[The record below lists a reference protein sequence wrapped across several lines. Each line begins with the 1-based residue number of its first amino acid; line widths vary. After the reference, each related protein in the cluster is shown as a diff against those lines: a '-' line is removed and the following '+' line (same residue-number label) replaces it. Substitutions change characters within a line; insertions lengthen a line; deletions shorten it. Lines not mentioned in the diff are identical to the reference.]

1 MSEPKRRAAQSA
13 AEGFCV
19 FLDMSAPEGRCTH
32 VRAGARTRHVWAQ
45 IGVLLFCLL
54 GLPAGAAEAPWRLR
68 AALDAPDWLQ
78 FGIQHRLRYETLDEQ
93 FRARGNGGDQL
104 LGLQTLVALRV
115 GGKRLGLG
123 LEFED
128 ARAWLDDAG
137 TPLDTGLINTAELL
151 QGYLE
156 WMPEALNDGATFSA
170 RLGRITRDFG
180 SRRLIA
186 RNRFR
191 NTMNNFTGLDLRFM
205 APAGWELEGLAA
217 MPVVR
222 RPSDR
227 AALDANSAMLDEEDT
242 GSALWLA
249 AWRSAGDKSDPRLE
263 LYVVGLH
270 ESDGRF
276 DTRNR
281 RLWTP
286 GARLY
291 RDPAPGH
298 FDYQI
303 EVMGQLGEIRASSS
317 AVDRQDLQQR
327 AHFESVYAGY
337 TWSRPLVPRLGLLF
351 DHASGDDDPEDR
363 ESQRF
368 DTLFGARRGELGPSG
383 IFGPISRAN
392 LLSVG
397 TRGTLQPW
405 SSVQAMLSHRAN
417 WLASARDAWSV
428 ANLRD
433 PQGRSGSFIGHQV
446 EFTVQWTPI
455 KDGLLLEMGGAWLSS
470 GGFRSQVGPPDDPA
484 ASSYLYTQ
492 MTLIY

>member
-1 MSEPKRRAAQSA
+1 MYRATRSA
-13 AEGFCV
+13 G
-19 FLDMSAPEGRCTH
+19 GRVH
-32 VRAGARTRHVWAQ
+32 RVLVQ
-45 IGVLLFCLL
+45 IGVFLLSMQ
-54 GLPAGAAEAPWRLR
+54 GLPAGGAEAPWRLR
-68 AALDAPDWLQ
+68 AALGAPDWIQL
-78 FGIQHRLRYETLDEQ
+78 GVQHRLRYETVDAQ
-93 FRARGNGGDQL
+93 FRARGTGGDQL
-104 LGLQTLVALRV
+104 LSLQTLAALRV

-123 LEFED
+123 VELED
-128 ARAWLDDAG
+128 ARGWRDDAG

-156 WMPEALNDGATFSA
+156 WTPEARHDGAAMSA
-170 RLGRITRDFG
+170 RLGRITTDFG

-191 NTMNNFTGLDLRFM
+191 NTVNNFTGLDLRFV

-222 RPSDR
+222 RPGDR
-227 AALDANSAMLDEEDT
+227 PALDANSAMLDEEDT

-263 LYVVGLH
+263 LYLVGLH
-270 ESDGRF
+270 ESDSRF

-298 FDYQI
+298 LDYQI
-303 EVMGQLGEIRASSS
+303 EVVGQLGEIRASSS
-317 AVDRQDLQQR
+317 SADRLDLEQQ

-337 TWSRPLVPRLGLLF
+337 TWSRPMMPRLVLLF
-351 DHASGDDDPEDR
+351 DHASGDDNPDDR
-363 ESQRF
+363 QSQRF
-368 DTLFGARRGELGPSG
+368 DTLFGARRGELGPTG
-383 IFGPISRAN
+383 IFGPISRTN
-392 LLSVG
+392 LLSMG
-397 TRGTLQPW
+397 ARGTLQPW
-405 SSVQAMLSHRAN
+405 PSMQAMLSHRAN

-433 PQGRSGSFIGHQV
+433 PQGGSGSFIGHQI
-446 EFTVQWTPI
+446 EFSLQWTPI
-455 KDGLLLEMGGAWLSS
+455 KESLQFELGGAWLSS
-470 GGFRSQVGPPDDPA
+470 GRFRSEVGSPDDPG

-492 MTLIY
+492 MTLSY